1 MEKAQA
7 HLFRGYYPLDAA
19 ASSAAGGLTMSEN
32 NPNYG
37 TIQCKSKFIRLT
49 ADEEKAC
56 KGRNSFPSVNENKWV
71 NKFIKDG
78 EK

>member
-1 MEKAQA
+1 M
-7 HLFRGYYPLDAA
+7 L
-19 ASSAAGGLTMSEN
+19 EN

-49 ADEEKAC
+49 VDEEKAC

-71 NKFIKDG
+71 DKFIKG
-78 EK
+78 GKK

>member
-1 MEKAQA
+1 
-7 HLFRGYYPLDAA
+7 
-19 ASSAAGGLTMSEN
+19 MSEN

-49 ADEEKAC
+49 TDEEKAC
-56 KGRNSFPSVNENKWV
+56 KGRNSFPSVNENKWI

-78 EK
+78 KK

>member
-1 MEKAQA
+1 M
-7 HLFRGYYPLDAA
+7 L
-19 ASSAAGGLTMSEN
+19 EN

-49 ADEEKAC
+49 VDEEKAC
-56 KGRNSFPSVNENKWV
+56 KGRNSFPSVNENKWI

-78 EK
+78 KK